1 LFLRRHGSVLL
12 RPRQAVFSGW
22 QRLMVIGPLL
32 SMRVTALFTSETI
45 DSICF

>member
-1 LFLRRHGSVLL
+1 
-12 RPRQAVFSGW
+12 
-22 QRLMVIGPLL
+22 LMVIGPLL